1 MSSCS
6 LMEWNTKTALQ
17 WDWENLVMFSGK
29 VNEIPKTSQQP
40 TDWGAEGDGGG
51 IDNGSFY
58 SQPGGGRGGGGGH
71 SGSDLGNGSSS
82 KSSISASIDS
92 SGKVGSSKTKFN
104 FDTVEDSTN
113 HPARKRELGRVEDTG
128 SSPTVGD
135 SAVGSGEPLIGLKL
149 GKRTYFEDVCAGS
162 LVKPSSY
169 TVIPAAT
176 AAAVTKRSRASYQ
189 SMQTPRCQ
197 VEGCDLDLTSAK
209 DYHRRHRVCESH
221 SKCPKVIVAGLER
234 RFCQQCSRFH
244 DLAEFDEKKRSC
256 RRRLSDHNSRRRK
269 PPPESI
275 HFSTGR
281 LSSPF
286 YDGRQQMSFILN
298 RVPVVHTTYPA
309 LNPTWER
316 RTSKPESVDAHHSP
330 NNEFLNSI
338 SSIHRDSGRLLS
350 FKDTS
355 VEVVDQEG
363 LEASTLAASNLD
375 PATDFRRALSLLS
388 RNSSWDSSGTDHPEP
403 SSLNQLVHANHTGI
417 AQQQQPLQQPVIQQS
432 SVPHGWPTAST
443 MEYWHPS
450 EQQQPTVA
458 TSHFPEQQQHQQQYP
473 NSSQS
478 QNNNSTSSHFQEFQ
492 LFKTPYENGFYSPNQ
507 LT

>member
-6 LMEWNTKTALQ
+6 VMEWNTKTALQ

-40 TDWGAEGDGGG
+40 NDWGVEGDGGG

-58 SQPGGGRGGGGGH
+58 SPPGGGRGGAGAGGH

-92 SGKVGSSKTKFN
+92 SGKVGSSKSKFN

-128 SSPTVGD
+128 SSPTVGV
-135 SAVGSGEPLIGLKL
+135 SVVGSGEPLIGLRL

-169 TVIPAAT
+169 TVIP
-176 AAAVTKRSRASYQ
+176 AAVTKRSRASYQ

-221 SKCPKVIVAGLER
+221 SKCPKVTVAGLER

-298 RVPVVHTTYPA
+298 RVPLVHTTYPA

-316 RTSKPESVDAHHSP
+316 RTAKPE
-330 NNEFLNSI
+330 
-338 SSIHRDSGRLLS
+338 
-350 FKDTS
+350 
-355 VEVVDQEG
+355 EG

-375 PATDFRRALSLLS
+375 PTTDFRRALSLLS

-403 SSLNQLVHANHTGI
+403 SSLNQLMHANHTGI
-417 AQQQQPLQQPVIQQS
+417 AKPLQQPVIQQS
-432 SVPHGWPTAST
+432 SVPHGWPAAST
-443 MEYWHPS
+443 TEYWHPS
-450 EQQQPTVA
+450 EQQPTVA
-458 TSHFPEQQQHQQQYP
+458 TSHFQEQQQQQYP

-478 QNNNSTSSHFQEFQ
+478 QNNNSSSHFQEFQ

>member
-6 LMEWNTKTALQ
+6 VMEWNTKTPLQ
-17 WDWENLVMFSGK
+17 WDWENLVMFNGK

-40 TDWGAEGDGGG
+40 TDWGVEGDGG

-58 SQPGGGRGGGGGH
+58 SPSGGGRGGGGH

-92 SGKVGSSKTKFN
+92 SGKVGSSKSKFN

-113 HPARKRELGRVEDTG
+113 HPTGMRELGRVEDTG
-128 SSPTVGD
+128 SSPTLGV
-135 SAVGSGEPLIGLKL
+135 SVGSGEPLIGLKL

-169 TVIPAAT
+169 TVIPAAS

-197 VEGCDLDLTSAK
+197 VEGCDLELTSAK
-209 DYHRRHRVCESH
+209 DYHRRHRVCENH

-275 HFSTGR
+275 HFGSGR

-298 RVPVVHTTYPA
+298 RVPLVHTTYPA

-316 RTSKPESVDAHHSP
+316 RTAKPEGVDAHHSP
-330 NNEFLNSI
+330 DNELLNSI

-375 PATDFRRALSLLS
+375 PTTDFRRALSLLS

-403 SSLNQLVHANHTGI
+403 SSLNQLMHANHTGI
-417 AQQQQPLQQPVIQQS
+417 AQQQPLQQPVIQQS

-443 MEYWHPS
+443 EYWHTS
-450 EQQQPTVA
+450 EQQPTVA
-458 TSHFPEQQQHQQQYP
+458 TSHFREQQQQQQQYP

-478 QNNNSTSSHFQEFQ
+478 PNNNSSSHFQEFQ
-492 LFKTPYENGFYSPNQ
+492 LFKTPYENGFYSPNH
-507 LT
+507 